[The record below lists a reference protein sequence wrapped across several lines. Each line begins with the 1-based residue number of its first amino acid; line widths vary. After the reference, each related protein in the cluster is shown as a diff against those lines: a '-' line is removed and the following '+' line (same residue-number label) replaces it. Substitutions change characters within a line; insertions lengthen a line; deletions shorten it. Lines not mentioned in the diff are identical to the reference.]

1 MAENNGNKPAAADN
15 RYKNYDLTNLDNYER
30 DYELSGGSKVG
41 QIYEIPEIKDMAG
54 ILARG
59 IIKNERQ
66 LNAILRLSYRHKKF
80 KDDNHQELL
89 RQKIIG
95 TAAIGGVRSLDA
107 LFAANGLLAPDMY
120 RVARGMP
127 KYKGRGERERE
138 EPVYRGSD
146 FREQEKPTQNN
157 GVISH

>member
-1 MAENNGNKPAAADN
+1 MPDDKAN
-15 RYKNYDLTNLDNYER
+15 RGDLTNIDNYED
-30 DYELSGGSKVG
+30 DYDITGGGKI
-41 QIYEIPEIKDMAG
+41 QKIYEIPDISDMAG
-54 ILARG
+54 VLARG
-59 IIKNERQ
+59 IIKNDRQ
-66 LNAILRLSYRHKKF
+66 LNAILRLSYRHNKF
-80 KDDNHQELL
+80 GDKSHQEML

-127 KYKGRGERERE
+127 KFKQQGKREEE

-146 FREQEKPTQNN
+146 FREHEKPNQNN